1 MYTKIEKIYFNLVL
15 IKEMKK
21 TNETVDINIFNS
33 IHKVNLDTVIGYIKD
48 DKKHSFLDEY

>member
-1 MYTKIEKIYFNLVL
+1 
-15 IKEMKK
+15 MKK